1 MALDDSS
8 GMMQVYMAV
17 STVTWGGVHE
27 TTKALADV
35 ELQMSTMTN
44 DEAKKAAAMAAA
56 SAAAAR
62 PSGQSLKAELR
73 TRLGL
78 VGRVRSGT
86 SAQTPGSSVTDPS
99 RPSDQR

>member
-1 MALDDSS
+1 MAVD
-8 GMMQVYMAV
+8 GGGNMMQVYLAV
-17 STVTWGGVHE
+17 STVTWGGVRE

-35 ELQMSTMTN
+35 ELQMSIMTN
-44 DEAKKAAAMAAA
+44 DEAKKAAAVAAA

-78 VGRVRSGT
+78 VGRLRSST
-86 SAQTPGSSVTDPS
+86 SAQTTGSSSTDPS
-99 RPSDQR
+99 RSSDAR